1 MPTRP
6 RPSAAAALTNA
17 AHEYYLEQHATSEVG
32 HRLNV
37 SCQLCVLPSFHF
49 TVEHRYC
56 CNSPTTGASL
66 LAECDYLIGN
76 TAEWVDDEVN
86 EGLLICFILVMR
98 FSLALALSSSG
109 EIAWNM
115 TWFVIIAVW
124 IRFERRFLVRLAKTV
139 LLSCSGYHREARK
152 FRQGPTERYPLR
164 RLILTVGRL
173 VSFSALTLIARFR
186 VDRGGSVSQLG
197 GMRWQKP

>member
-6 RPSAAAALTNA
+6 RPSAAAAFANA

-49 TVEHRYC
+49 TVEHRYH
-56 CNSPTTGASL
+56 CNSPTTGPSL

-86 EGLLICFILVMR
+86 EGLLICFILVLR
-98 FSLALALSSSG
+98 FSLALALGG
-109 EIAWNM
+109 EIARNM
-115 TWFVIIAVW
+115 TWSAIAAVR
-124 IRFERRFLVRLAKTV
+124 IRFERRFVVTLVKLFFHRAQDTIAKLGNFGRDRPSAFRFGVGFSRLAV
-139 LLSCSGYHREARK
+139 
-152 FRQGPTERYPLR
+152 
-164 RLILTVGRL
+164 
-173 VSFSALTLIARFR
+173 
-186 VDRGGSVSQLG
+186 
-197 GMRWQKP
+197 